1 MSCLDKETMELPTQ
15 AGNKCHLAPP
25 KTQWSTSPTLTI
37 LAPTPGLCWGRR
49 VMAEYAGL
57 SLPGLLLPGSTGE
70 GGEPSAENPSWGDR
84 EAAGGTA
91 LGWDA
96 KPQVFAPLSFIQ
108 NTHVK
113 GEAMVSRMSKGDH
126 TALNPKREHF

>member
-1 MSCLDKETMELPTQ
+1 MQ
-15 AGNKCHLAPP
+15 A
-25 KTQWSTSPTLTI
+25 SPCQE
-37 LAPTPGLCWGRR
+37 G
-49 VMAEYAGL
+49 
-57 SLPGLLLPGSTGE
+57 LPGPTG
-70 GGEPSAENPSWGDR
+70 GRWAAENPSWGDR

-96 KPQVFAPLSFIQ
+96 KPQACAPLSFIQ

-113 GEAMVSRMSKGDH
+113 GEATVSKMSKGGH